1 MLLDAAG
8 CRWLPLMA
16 SADGCSW
23 VLVFAA
29 GCCWLLLA
37 AVCCRLAAASCRW
50 LLPIADCWQLLT
62 AASCYWLLP
71 LATAGSQ
78 QKSAAGT
85 NRGSSGQL
93 VIESAKQLKAERQQ
107 GEQGQHETTVPAGV
121 ARSTRGSRQQGHQA
135 PNLRSL
141 QQRQTAAASCPS
153 SCLGPAASLLMLLC
167 GPKAACSFHSVQWMI
182 SDCQTLPFCF

>member
-1 MLLDAAG
+1 MVAPGCWFLLLVVA
-8 CRWLPLMA
+8 
-16 SADGCSW
+16 GCSW
-23 VLVFAA
+23 LLFVAGWLLPAAA
-29 GCCWLLLA
+29 GCC
-37 AVCCRLAAASCRW
+37 RLPTAGNC
-50 LLPIADCWQLLT
+50 CWQLLM

-85 NRGSSGQL
+85 NRGSSSQL

>member
-1 MLLDAAG
+1 MVAPGCWFLLLVVA
-8 CRWLPLMA
+8 
-16 SADGCSW
+16 GCSW
-23 VLVFAA
+23 LLFVAGWLLPAAA
-29 GCCWLLLA
+29 GCC
-37 AVCCRLAAASCRW
+37 RLPTAGNC
-50 LLPIADCWQLLT
+50 CWQLLT

-121 ARSTRGSRQQGHQA
+121 ARSTRGSRQMNGERCTPCVHTVLLCCVFSRMANGQW
-135 PNLRSL
+135 
-141 QQRQTAAASCPS
+141 QTATAWLQP
-153 SCLGPAASLLMLLC
+153 G
-167 GPKAACSFHSVQWMI
+167 G
-182 SDCQTLPFCF
+182 